1 MANTIIGST
10 IVIDGDISSSEDI
23 LVHGRITGRVTV
35 QQDLYVAQSGIV
47 DAEVETRN
55 VEISGQVNGNI
66 VARQKVEITTGGQA
80 VGDVKAQRI
89 LIADGAI
96 FKGNVDMGA

>member
-10 IVIDGDISSSEDI
+10 IVIDGEVSSSEDL
-23 LVHGRITGRVTV
+23 LVHGKIKGRVTV
-35 QQDLYVAQSGIV
+35 QQDLYVGQSGTV
-47 DAEVETRN
+47 EAEVETGN
-55 VEISGQVNGNI
+55 LEISGRVNGNI
-66 VARQKVEITTGGQA
+66 VARQKVEIATGGQA

-96 FKGNVDMGA
+96 FKGNVDMGV

>member
-10 IVIDGDISSSEDI
+10 IVIDGVVSSSEDL
-23 LVHGRITGRVTV
+23 LVHGKITGKITV
-35 QQDLYVAQSGIV
+35 QQDLYVAQSGVV

-55 VEISGQVNGNI
+55 VEIAGQVNGNI
-66 VARQKVEITTGGQA
+66 VARQKVEIASGGQA

-89 LIADGAI
+89 LIADGAV
-96 FKGNVDMGA
+96 FKGNVDMEA